1 MAFARNDNVLSPYRK
16 FLVELSSYLS
26 GNDLETLKFAVLDL
40 IPRVKTEDVSSGL
53 KLFDILEQD
62 SRITPG
68 NLSLLDELFET
79 IGRMDLAWKVQCF
92 TKSSVG
98 DYTNGKLNFDEMDA
112 VWFTNIENIPIS
124 CLYRKLRL
132 MSRGSIHSVYIFE
145 RGFRRA
151 YKRRVLS
158 ARGACNRNRKSAS
171 KTSCSSAQHVLHLL
185 VSN

>member
-40 IPRVKTEDVSSGL
+40 IPRGKTEDVSSGL

-98 DYTNGKLNFDEMDA
+98 DYTNGKPNFGEIDA
-112 VWFTNIENIPIS
+112 VWFTNIE
-124 CLYRKLRL
+124 
-132 MSRGSIHSVYIFE
+132 IF
-145 RGFRRA
+145 
-151 YKRRVLS
+151 
-158 ARGACNRNRKSAS
+158 
-171 KTSCSSAQHVLHLL
+171 Q
-185 VSN
+185 